1 MNDSLGESLNLIKS
15 AFEQLGIRYLVG
27 GSLASSARG
36 IWRSTLDVDL
46 VAAIHPAHASALV
59 ETLGPGWYADAE
71 MISQAIRVGRS
82 FNIIHI
88 GSAQKID
95 VFPATEVFHET
106 ELERATVAPVGP
118 AGVPCPVA
126 TAEDI
131 LLAKLRWYRAGGEVS
146 DRQWNDITGLIATN
160 AALDFA
166 YTRTWAA
173 RLGVE
178 DLLDRAI
185 ADVERD
191 QPL

>member
-1 MNDSLGESLNLIKS
+1 MTDPLGESLNLIKS
-15 AFEQLGIRYLVG
+15 AFERLGIRYLVG

-59 ETLGPGWYADAE
+59 ETLGPAWYADAE
-71 MISQAIRVGRS
+71 MISHAIRAGRS

-106 ELERATVAPVGP
+106 ELERATVAPVGL

-131 LLAKLRWYRAGGEVS
+131 LLSKLKWYRAGGEVS

-160 AALDFA
+160 AALDFD

-173 RLGVE
+173 RLRVE

-185 ADVERD
+185 ADVKSD